1 MSDEE
6 LLLRMT
12 LPAEQVDAMRRG
24 SRPTPLRSPV
34 VDLIEGLAAR
44 QLREIEVEAPG
55 LRLRVRR

>member
-12 LPAEQVDAMRRG
+12 LPAEQVDAMRRDW
-24 SRPTPLRSPV
+24 RPTRFRSPV
-34 VDLIEGLAAR
+34 VDLIEELAAR